1 MFYKLPVLIF
11 NQKKKIMTLNNINIP
26 EEQLSQIC
34 RKYLV
39 KELAVFGS
47 ALNGDFK
54 ENSDI
59 DLLYTFQDKAEHSLF
74 SKVRIK
80 KDLENLFGRSADL
93 ISRRAIENSRNIY
106 RKKAILQHIKVI
118 YAA

>member
-1 MFYKLPVLIF
+1 MEE
-11 NQKKKIMTLNNINIP
+11 IMTINNLMIP
-26 EEQLSQIC
+26 DERLRKIC
-34 RKYLV
+34 EKYLV

-47 ALNGDFK
+47 VLSGDFN

-59 DLLYTFQDKAEHSLF
+59 DLLYIFQDSAEHSLF

-80 KDLENLFGRSADL
+80 EEFEKLFGRPVDL
-93 ISRRAIENSRNIY
+93 VSRRAIENSRNIF
-106 RKKAILQHIKVI
+106 KKNSILENIKVI